1 MPHRMFRR
9 ALTTAALCAAGL
21 GAAQAQPV
29 EVVQAWI
36 RATVQGQPSTGAF
49 MQLKAKEAT
58 TLVAVSSP
66 VAGVAEIHEM
76 KMDGDIM
83 RMRPLPQGLPLPA
96 GKVVALAPG
105 GYHIMLMQLKTSL
118 PKDTT
123 VPVTLTFRDAK
134 GQEQRQALQLPV
146 AVVAPGAQASAAPAH
161 KH

>member
-1 MPHRMFRR
+1 MQHRMFRR
-9 ALTTAALCAAGL
+9 VLITAALSVASL
-21 GAAQAQPV
+21 GAVQAQPV
-29 EVVQAWI
+29 EVGQAWI

-83 RMRPLPQGLPLPA
+83 RMRQLPQGLPLPA
-96 GKVVALAPG
+96 GKAVALAPG
-105 GYHIMLMQLKTSL
+105 GFHIMLMNLKTSL

-123 VPVTLTFRDAK
+123 VPLTLTFRDAK
-134 GQEQRQALQLPV
+134 GQEQRQELQLPV
-146 AVVAPGAQASAAPAH
+146 AVVAPGTQAGAAPAH

>member
-1 MPHRMFRR
+1 MQYRMFRR
-9 ALTTAALCAAGL
+9 FAATALLCGAGIGAAL
-21 GAAQAQPV
+21 AQPV
-29 EVVQAWI
+29 EVGQAWI

-83 RMRPLPQGLPLPA
+83 RMRHLSQGLPLPA
-96 GKVVALAPG
+96 GKSVALAPG
-105 GYHIMLMQLKTSL
+105 GFHIMLMNLKTSL

-123 VPVTLTFRDAK
+123 VPLTLTFRDAK
-134 GQEQRQALQLPV
+134 GQEQRQELQLPV
-146 AVVAPGAQASAAPAH
+146 AVVAPGTQAGAAPAH

>member
-1 MPHRMFRR
+1 MQHPMFRR
-9 ALTTAALCAAGL
+9 CIATVALSVAGL
-21 GAAQAQPV
+21 GAALAQPV
-29 EVVQAWI
+29 EVGQAWI

-49 MQLKAKEAT
+49 MQLTSKSAT

-83 RMRPLPQGLPLPA
+83 RMRPVPQGLALPA
-96 GKVVALAPG
+96 GKPVVLGPG
-105 GYHIMLMQLKTSL
+105 GYHIMLMNLKTSL

-123 VPVTLTFRDAK
+123 VPLTLTFRDAK
-134 GQEQRQALQLPV
+134 GQEQRQELQLPV
-146 AVVAPGAQASAAPAH
+146 AVVAPGAQAGATPAH